1 MRQAKKG
8 MKRKK
13 AGLLSLRCHPCD
25 RWWICSNMRHNCISL
40 TSAICL
46 LLFPFSLLLFPLLVS
61 SQKKEIDRN
70 LSYYIARKG
79 QDTNWTREPCFYSFI
94 YSCTSLKEWN
104 ATVGRSTTFPFS
116 LLYFSLFCVYSFVFE
131 LCFHFPCA
139 VKSFGALEISLKE
152 SDYLG
157 EKEDESALLTPAH
170 VLIQPYGWSS
180 SCPLTRSWLNCW
192 AWARI

>member
-1 MRQAKKG
+1 M
-8 MKRKK
+8 
-13 AGLLSLRCHPCD
+13 RCHPCD

-40 TSAICL
+40 TIAICL

-104 ATVGRSTTFPFS
+104 ATVGHSTTFPFS
-116 LLYFSLFCVYSFVFE
+116 LSSFSLFSVFIPLFSSYSFVLSVLWNNLGLLRFLWKSQITWGGVE
-131 LCFHFPCA
+131 RGRERAPYLLICCF
-139 VKSFGALEISLKE
+139 
-152 SDYLG
+152 
-157 EKEDESALLTPAH
+157 T
-170 VLIQPYGWSS
+170 S
-180 SCPLTRSWLNCW
+180 SCL
-192 AWARI
+192 

>member
-1 MRQAKKG
+1 

-40 TSAICL
+40 TIAICL

-94 YSCTSLKEWN
+94 YSCMSLKEWN
-104 ATVGRSTTFPFS
+104 ATVGHSTTFSLSCPSRFFS
-116 LLYFSLFCVYSFVFE
+116 VFIPLFSSYSFI
-131 LCFHFPCA
+131 FP
-139 VKSFGALEISLKE
+139 VLWNNLGLLRFLWKSQITW
-152 SDYLG
+152 G
-157 EKEDESALLTPAH
+157 EKEEDERALLNCSYVDSPPHGFSWT
-170 VLIQPYGWSS
+170 SN
-180 SCPLTRSWLNCW
+180 CPLTRSRLSYWTW
-192 AWARI
+192 ACI